1 VFGSVGVS
9 IVGLGTG
16 LLFDDTFTANGLNLT
31 FVQAPIPEPSTF
43 ALLGAGLALLIG
55 TRRLGRSR

>member
-1 VFGSVGVS
+1 
-9 IVGLGTG
+9 
-16 LLFDDTFTANGLNLT
+16 
-31 FVQAPIPEPSTF
+31 VQAPIPEPSTF